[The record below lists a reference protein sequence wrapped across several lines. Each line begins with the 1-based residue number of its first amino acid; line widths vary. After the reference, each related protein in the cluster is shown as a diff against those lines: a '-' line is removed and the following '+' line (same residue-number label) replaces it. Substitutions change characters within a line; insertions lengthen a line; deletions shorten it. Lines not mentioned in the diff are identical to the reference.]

1 MKRFILLLLAVVLL
15 SGCHND
21 AGETTQQ
28 STGATEV
35 PIQHIY
41 DPDNSITELTQG
53 AVNAYD
59 LSGHSVTGIRFF
71 GEQLL
76 VFTMDDHVELTTVLT
91 LGGEQW
97 GVLRSTA
104 LECALYPPEV
114 TVSADGQT
122 LAYYN
127 AQENSVILLD
137 KTLSELR
144 RIQLPDQ
151 VTDRPVL
158 TKDLT
163 SLYYCA
169 GNEIYSLDL
178 ESGLSQLLK
187 QHNCLS
193 QSLTALHFDDTV
205 LEVFLTLESGEG
217 QVAFISTENG
227 QTTGTDK
234 GLLSLSSY
242 GDHYL
247 LQRLDG
253 SVTETLLGQRN
264 QEMRSV
270 ALQPAQAL
278 YPAFPLNAIATVSGS
293 QVTLCDVTSGKT
305 TSLVDL
311 GQNVQVMA
319 AIPHPSENQL
329 FMWVQDQQT
338 ASPLLLQWKTAET
351 KVSDDTVHLLKRF
364 TASDPDAD
372 GIAASQEL
380 ADSLGA
386 DRGITLTVSPMAAPQ
401 GYEFVAEHQVA
412 SLNDALTQLDTALQL
427 LPADFLK
434 GLAAVNKS
442 GTVRI
447 GIVRQILD
455 ITGKPNSDLGGL
467 HYVTSGD
474 HYIVLTVGD
483 TMGDALLHQL
493 SHVLDS
499 YVFSHSVTYDTWDT
513 LNPKKF
519 TYLSSYDVPENAE
532 DPMLSGD
539 TQAFINAYGMTY
551 AKEDRATLF
560 TAAVT
565 PGNEALFAADIL
577 QNKLQTMCKA
587 IRKSYGWEKAEDLT
601 LPWEQYLK
609 TE

>member
-1 MKRFILLLLAVVLL
+1 MLFLC
-15 SGCHND
+15 GCHNE

-28 STGATEV
+28 STGATEA

-91 LGGEQW
+91 LGGQQW
-97 GVLRSTA
+97 GVLRSTT
-104 LECALYPPEV
+104 LECALYPHEV
-114 TVSADGQT
+114 TVSTDGQT

-127 AQENSVILLD
+127 SQENSVILLD

-163 SLYYCA
+163 SLYYCT

-178 ESGLSQLLK
+178 ETGLSQLLK
-187 QHNCLS
+187 QHNCVS

-227 QTTGTDK
+227 QTTGTDR
-234 GLLSLSSY
+234 GLLSLTSH

-253 SVTETLLGQRN
+253 SVTETLLGQKG

-270 ALQPAQAL
+270 ALQPGQVL
-278 YPAFPLNAIATVSGS
+278 YPAFPLNAIAAVTGG
-293 QVTLCDVTSGKT
+293 QVALYDATSGKT
-305 TSLVDL
+305 TALVDL
-311 GQNVQVMA
+311 GQNVQVLS
-319 AIPHPSENQL
+319 AIPHPTENQL
-329 FMWVQDQQT
+329 WLWVQDQQ
-338 ASPLLLQWKTAET
+338 AGSPLLLQWKTAESKT
-351 KVSDDTVHLLKRF
+351 SDDTVHLHKRY
-364 TASDPDAD
+364 TAADPDTE
-372 GIAASQEL
+372 GIAACQQQ
-380 ADSLGA
+380 ADAMST
-386 DRGITLTVSPMAAPQ
+386 DRGISLTVSPPAAPQ
-401 GYEFVAEHQVA
+401 GYEFVAEHQVT
-412 SLNDALTQLDTALQL
+412 SLNNALTQLDTALQL

-434 GLAAVNKS
+434 GLATVNKS

-455 ITGKPNSDLGGL
+455 ITGKHTSDLGGL
-467 HYVTSGD
+467 HYVTAGD
-474 HYIVLTVGD
+474 HYIVLTMGD

-499 YVFSHSVTYDTWDT
+499 YVFSHSVIYDSWDS

-519 TYLSSYDVPENAE
+519 TYTGSYDVPENTD

-539 TQAFINAYGMTY
+539 SQAFISAYGMTY

-560 TAAVT
+560 TAAVM
-565 PGNEALFAADIL
+565 PDNEALFTTEVL
-577 QNKLQTMCKA
+577 QSKLQTMCKA
-587 IRKSYGWEKAEDLT
+587 IRKSYGWDMSEDLI

-609 TE
+609 AE